1 MVPRI
6 NWWLPPVIWPD
17 NEDQINDQILN
28 VIKKGARYFVL
39 NAAWQIG
46 FFTTPKRFHLWAGP
60 FCNLTNPLAIA
71 AVETLGF
78 NGAFV
83 SPELGAEDFLQLPR
97 HSPIPLGI
105 VIAGN
110 WPLCV
115 SRSITPEIRLEKPF
129 ASPRGESAWV
139 AGYGSDYWIYPNWTI
154 DLQAHKNA
162 LQKAGYSQFVNL
174 IEPVPNKVKL
184 KKRPGVWNWET
195 KLQ

>member
-6 NWWLPPVIWPD
+6 RWWLPPVIWPE
-17 NEDQINDQILN
+17 NENQINDQVQD
-28 VIKKGARYFVL
+28 VINKGARNFVL

-46 FFTTPKRFHLWAGP
+46 FFATPKRFHLWAGP

-78 NGAFV
+78 SGALV

-115 SRSITPEIRLEKPF
+115 SRSITPEIQLDKPF
-129 ASPRGESAWV
+129 VSPRGESAWA
-139 AGYGSDYWIYPNWTI
+139 AGYGPDYWIYPIWTI
-154 DLQAHKNA
+154 DLQAHKKA
-162 LQKAGYSQFVNL
+162 LQKAGYSLFVNL
-174 IEPVPNKVKL
+174 VEPVPNKVKL
-184 KKRPGVWNWET
+184 KKRPGVWNW
-195 KLQ
+195 KHSLK